1 VPALY
6 IVATPIGNLEDISL
20 RAIRILNQVKL
31 IAAEDTRT
39 TKHLLDT
46 YNIKSKL
53 TSYYEYNKNSKLKYL
68 IEFLSK
74 EDVALV
80 SEAGMPGLSD
90 TGYELVTEAIKNN
103 IPIIAIPGASALL
116 TALVVS
122 GLPIGQFIY
131 LGFLPRQKSER
142 RKLFLSI
149 LNELKTIIFFESPH
163 RLIKSLH
170 DARDILGDRH
180 LAVCRE
186 LTKLYEEVFRGS
198 FTEAIE
204 HFSEPRGEFTLVI
217 EGSRTTKSVN
227 NNILMDELRRL
238 KMQGVS
244 AKDAIKIVSEINT
257 ESRNKLYNIWL
268 NIK

>member
-1 VPALY
+1 MPALY

-68 IEFLSK
+68 IEFLRK

-90 TGYELVTEAIKNN
+90 TGYELITEAIRNN

-122 GLPIGQFIY
+122 GLPIEQFIY
-131 LGFLPRQKSER
+131 LGFLPRQKSVR
-142 RKLFLSI
+142 RRLFLSI

-186 LTKLYEEVFRGS
+186 LTKLHEEVFRGS

-257 ESRNKLYNIWL
+257 ESRKKLYNIWL